1 MSDPPSWWDRATR
14 VIPGGVNSPVR
25 AYAAVGGSPPFIRR
39 AQGARLVDTEG
50 QSYVDYVMSWG
61 PLILGHRH
69 PQVIEAIREA
79 LQDGT
84 SFGAPTEREVILAE
98 ILVSALPSVKRVRLV
113 NSGTEAAM
121 SALRLA
127 RAYTGRDRIVK
138 FEGCY
143 HGHVDSLL
151 IKAGSGATTLGVPS
165 SPGIPASV
173 AADTIVLPYNDE
185 AALTEL
191 FYARGQE
198 IAAVIVEPVA
208 GNMGCVRPEKGFLE
222 TLRTVTAD
230 SGALL
235 IFDEVITGFRVAYG
249 GAQDY
254 YGVQPD
260 LTCLGKIIGGG
271 LPVGAYGGK
280 AEIMDQV
287 APRGPVYQ
295 AGTLS
300 GNPLAV
306 AAGTAALEVLR
317 TTGPYRR
324 LEQMGR
330 YLADGLLQ
338 AAAAEGVPVSVN
350 QIGSLLTLFFTD
362 QQVVDYE
369 TAVSSDQGKYARFH
383 RNMLD
388 RGIYLPPSQFECWF
402 LSTAHTEADLEKTL
416 EVSRSAF
423 RAVRCCR

>member
-1 MSDPPSWWDRATR
+1 MSDPPSWWDRARR

-39 AQGARLVDTEG
+39 GQGARLVDTEG

-185 AALTEL
+185 AALTGL
-191 FYARGQE
+191 FSARGQE

-362 QQVVDYE
+362 QQVVDYK
-369 TAVSSDQGKYARFH
+369 TAVLSDQGKYARFH